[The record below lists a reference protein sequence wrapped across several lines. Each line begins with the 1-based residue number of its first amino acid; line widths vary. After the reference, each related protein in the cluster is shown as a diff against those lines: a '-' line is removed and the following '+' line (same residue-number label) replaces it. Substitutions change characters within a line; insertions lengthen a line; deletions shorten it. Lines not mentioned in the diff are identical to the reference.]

1 MVANHLW
8 PAAVGGGFIG
18 VDVFFVI
25 SGFLITSHLLREAR
39 GGRIALAEFWARRA
53 RRLLPASLLVLA
65 LSAVA
70 TLLIIPATMWR
81 LVMRQI
87 IASTLYVQNWA
98 LAADAQNYFASSNSP
113 SPVTHYWSL
122 SAEEQFYL
130 VWPLLLVFGL
140 LISRRRPH
148 TRHAWWTVILGLVTL
163 ASALASVWLTGTDP
177 QAAYFVTPTRAWE
190 FGTGGLLALAADA
203 RATRG
208 PAGPAGDDRALL
220 RRVVAA
226 LGWLAMLG
234 SVFAMNET
242 TPIPGWPAWLPV
254 TGTALVLWAGTA
266 TAVPASG
273 LVRLAPV
280 QWLGDISYSLYLWH
294 WPPIVL
300 LPYLTGHPLGTG
312 ERVGLLVG
320 ACAVAHLSTRF
331 VEIPL
336 RQAGWLRDARPRR
349 TSLASLAA
357 MSLVVTVGS
366 AAGYAVRDR
375 LAVAQHELASAA
387 RGDDPCFAARAI
399 ANSCPDPHRLRY
411 PDSALLTITNTP
423 NSTDWGRTCQQLPED
438 STPLECQ
445 FGVPSEQAELRVAL
459 VGDSHASQWAG
470 ALDSLAVEHRWNVVM
485 LTKSSCPA
493 NSDPGFLAPWRPQQ
507 AEGCR
512 EWTRQ
517 VLARVADDPAIDV
530 VVMSALSRMYGA
542 GPHGYQQTWQR
553 LSEAGK
559 SVLVISDVPYMNVGD
574 IPGCVATADA
584 DVDVDVDDPC
594 TTPVSTALRE
604 DPMMAGVAL
613 SDSGTVVGVDLT
625 RFFCDQRVCHAVIG
639 GVVAFGDNGHI
650 HNYFAR
656 TLAPYL
662 YQAAR
667 PVLG

>member
-1 MVANHLW
+1 MGAVVANHLW
-8 PAAVGGGFIG
+8 PAAVGGGFVG
-18 VDVFFVI
+18 VDIFFVI

-39 GGRIALAEFWARRA
+39 GGRIGLAEFWARRA

-65 LSAVA
+65 LSAAA

-98 LAADAQNYFASSNSP
+98 LAADAQDYFASSNSP

-130 VWPLLLVFGL
+130 VWPLLLVLGL
-140 LISRRRPH
+140 VAARRRPH
-148 TRHAWWTVILGLVTL
+148 TRHAWWTGILGLVTL
-163 ASALASVWLTGTDP
+163 ASALASVWLTRTDP

-203 RATRG
+203 RATDARATATASAAARVG
-208 PAGPAGDDRALL
+208 VAG
-220 RRVVAA
+220 

-234 SVFAMNET
+234 SVLVMDET
-242 TPIPGWPAWLPV
+242 TPIPGWLAWLPV
-254 TGTALVLWAGTA
+254 TGTALVLWAGTGSDRA
-266 TAVPASG
+266 PSA
-273 LVRLAPV
+273 LVRLPPV

-300 LPYLTGHPLGTG
+300 LPYLTGHPLTAG
-312 ERVGLLVG
+312 ERLGLLVG
-320 ACAVAHLSTRF
+320 ACVVAHLSTRF
-331 VEIPL
+331 VEIPV
-336 RQAGWLRDARPRR
+336 RQAGWLRRARPRR
-349 TSLASLAA
+349 TYLAALAA
-357 MSLVVTVGS
+357 MAVVLGVGS
-366 AAGYAVRDR
+366 GAGYAVRDR

-399 ANSCPDPHRLRY
+399 ANDCPDPHTLRY
-411 PDSALLTITNTP
+411 PESSLLTITNTA

-445 FGVPSEQAELRVAL
+445 FGVPAEQASLRVAL

-470 ALDSLAVEHRWNVVM
+470 ALDTLAVEHRWNVVM

-517 VLARVADDPAIDV
+517 VLARVAADPTIDV
-530 VVMSALSRMYGA
+530 VVMSALARMYGA
-542 GPHGYQQTWQR
+542 GPGGYQQTWRQ
-553 LSEAGK
+553 LTDAGK
-559 SVLVISDVPYMNVGD
+559 SVVVIADVPFMDVGD
-574 IPGCVATADA
+574 IPACVAAADA
-584 DVDVDVDDPC
+584 DDPC
-594 TTPVSTALRE
+594 TTPVSSALRE
-604 DPMMAGVAL
+604 DPMTAGVAL
-613 SDSGTVVGVDLT
+613 TGSPQVVGVDLT
-625 RFFCDQRVCHAVIG
+625 RFFCDRRVCHAVIG

-650 HNYFAR
+650 HNYFSR